1 MLKQSI
7 VDILKNNKEKLLSDF
22 IYNED
27 NEVQMVAEDI
37 YNLFTAHV
45 VSHKEKDEDIELFE
59 PEDNELEDFNE
70 SMDSEMIDY
79 GK

>member
-7 VDILKNNKEKLLSDF
+7 VDILKKNKEQLLSDF

-27 NEVQMVAEDI
+27 NEVQMVAEEI

-45 VSHKEKDEDIELFE
+45 VSHKEEDTEDLELFE
-59 PEDNELEDFNE
+59 PNDNELEYD
-70 SMDSEMIDY
+70 
-79 GK
+79 